1 MKFKSYNSLMNLTE
15 LKKEITMLKS
25 LLRLDEMITPKIIIV
40 FYWLG
45 IIAVL
50 FSGIGAIFAG
60 SYSGGFFSGFVGGLV
75 IIVIGIISVRV
86 SCELIILLFNIY
98 AKLKEIAENTKS

>member
-1 MKFKSYNSLMNLTE
+1 
-15 LKKEITMLKS
+15 MLKS

-50 FSGIGAIFAG
+50 FSGITAIIAG
-60 SYSGGFFSGFVGGLV
+60 SYSEFFSSFIGGLA

-98 AKLKEIAENTKS
+98 AKLKEITENTKIKP

>member
-1 MKFKSYNSLMNLTE
+1 
-15 LKKEITMLKS
+15 MLKS

-50 FSGIGAIFAG
+50 FSGIAAIFAG
-60 SYSGGFFSGFVGGLV
+60 SHSGGFFSGFIGGLA
-75 IIVIGIISVRV
+75 IIVISIISVRV

-98 AKLKEIAENTKS
+98 TKLKEIAENTKTKP

>member
-1 MKFKSYNSLMNLTE
+1 
-15 LKKEITMLKS
+15 MLKS
-25 LLRLDEMITPKIIIV
+25 LLNLDKMITPKIIII

-50 FSGIGAIFAG
+50 FSGIAAIFAG
-60 SYSGGFFSGFVGGLV
+60 SHLGGFFSGFIGGLTTM
-75 IIVIGIISVRV
+75 VIGVRV

-98 AKLKEIAENTKS
+98 AKLKEIAENTKTKFI

>member
-1 MKFKSYNSLMNLTE
+1 
-15 LKKEITMLKS
+15 MLKS

-50 FSGIGAIFAG
+50 FSGIAAIIAG
-60 SYSGGFFSGFVGGLV
+60 SYSEFFSSLIGGLA

>member
-1 MKFKSYNSLMNLTE
+1 
-15 LKKEITMLKS
+15 MLKS
-25 LLRLDEMITPKIIIV
+25 LLNLDKMITPKIIII

-50 FSGIGAIFAG
+50 FSGIAAIFAG
-60 SYSGGFFSGFVGGLV
+60 SHLGGFFSGFIGGLST
-75 IIVIGIISVRV
+75 IVIGLIGVRV

-98 AKLKEIAENTKS
+98 AKLKEIAENTKIKP

>member
-1 MKFKSYNSLMNLTE
+1 MF
-15 LKKEITMLKS
+15 KS
-25 LLRLDEMITPKIIIV
+25 LLKLDEMITPKIIII

-50 FSGIGAIFAG
+50 FSGITAIFSG
-60 SYSGGFFSGFVGGLV
+60 SYLGVFFSGFIGGLTT
-75 IIVIGIISVRV
+75 IVIGLIGVRV

-98 AKLKEIAENTKS
+98 AKLKEIAENKAIK